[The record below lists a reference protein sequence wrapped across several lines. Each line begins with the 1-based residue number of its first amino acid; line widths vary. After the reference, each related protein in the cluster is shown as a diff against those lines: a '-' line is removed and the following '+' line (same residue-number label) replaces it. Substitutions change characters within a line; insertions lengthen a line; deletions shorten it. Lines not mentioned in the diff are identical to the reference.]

1 VGSQRPA
8 PRHAPTAPPRQ
19 AYRLGGVDDKFSSS
33 TNGVEG
39 ELAKATVGLVSAAEF
54 ARRRQELES
63 GGGGGGGDGGG
74 GDGGGGGGGG
84 GGGEVAAAE
93 APVQKEEEEEEDVR
107 STFRTCP
114 RHVP

>member
-1 VGSQRPA
+1 MGSQRPA

-74 GDGGGGGGGG
+74 GDGGGGGGDG
-84 GGGEVAAAE
+84 GGGEVVAAE
-93 APVQKEEEEEEDVR
+93 VALV
-107 STFRTCP
+107 
-114 RHVP
+114 

>member
-1 VGSQRPA
+1 MTA
-8 PRHAPTAPPRQ
+8 PRHAPTVPPRQ

-63 GGGGGGGDGGG
+63 GGGGGDGDGGG

-84 GGGEVAAAE
+84 GEAAAAE
-93 APVQKEEEEEEDVR
+93 AAPVQKEEEDEEEVQ
-107 STFRTCP
+107 STSRTCP